1 MNLGTIRRYYVEKW
15 TDKIK
20 EKAHSKEVAD
30 KKE

>member
-20 EKAHSKEVAD
+20 SKRQEKDNIKN
-30 KKE
+30 